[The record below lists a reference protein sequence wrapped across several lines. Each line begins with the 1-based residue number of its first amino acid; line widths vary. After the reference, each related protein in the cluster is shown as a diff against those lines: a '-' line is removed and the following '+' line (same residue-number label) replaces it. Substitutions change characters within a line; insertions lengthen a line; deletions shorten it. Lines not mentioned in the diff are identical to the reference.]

1 MELDVAKKDGC
12 SFLYIDIKKT
22 ISKGT
27 NLVEARG
34 VRATKL
40 FLPLPEK
47 FASVQGPNPP
57 KVRKFCHF
65 VEVNAPTPNFGHNV
79 PV

>member
-27 NLVEARG
+27 KLVEARG

-40 FLPLPEK
+40 FLPCP
-47 FASVQGPNPP
+47 AICPCSGPKSPA
-57 KVRKFCHF
+57 KVREFCHF
-65 VEVNAPTPNFGHNV
+65 VEVNASTPNFGHNV
-79 PV
+79 TV

>member
-27 NLVEARG
+27 KLVEALYVHPG
-34 VRATKL
+34 
-40 FLPLPEK
+40 FSCPSPK
-47 FASVQGPNPP
+47 FAPVQGPNPSQ
-57 KVRKFCHF
+57 KLESSVIL
-65 VEVNAPTPNFGHNV
+65 
-79 PV
+79 